1 MKRKITDIFHPGEIE
16 AQRRFNSKTEWT
28 ERAVDAANQLYKQA
42 IDEDS
47 AFFIE
52 AQKFFFI
59 ATSDDKGNCDCSFR
73 GSEDDS
79 KGESQP
85 AILVVDSKTLVF
97 PDYSGNKMYNSLGN
111 ILSNP
116 KIGILFVSFTST
128 SRLRVNGRAEIVEDS
143 EAYSHIWST
152 SRRYVRVT
160 VDQVFTNCSR
170 RIPNAV

>member
-16 AQRRFNSKTEWT
+16 AQRRFSSKTEWT
-28 ERAVDAANQLYKQA
+28 ERAVDAANQLYKLA

-47 AFFIE
+47 SFFIE

-85 AILVVDSKTLVF
+85 
-97 PDYSGNKMYNSLGN
+97 
-111 ILSNP
+111 
-116 KIGILFVSFTST
+116 
-128 SRLRVNGRAEIVEDS
+128 
-143 EAYSHIWST
+143 
-152 SRRYVRVT
+152 
-160 VDQVFTNCSR
+160 
-170 RIPNAV
+170 